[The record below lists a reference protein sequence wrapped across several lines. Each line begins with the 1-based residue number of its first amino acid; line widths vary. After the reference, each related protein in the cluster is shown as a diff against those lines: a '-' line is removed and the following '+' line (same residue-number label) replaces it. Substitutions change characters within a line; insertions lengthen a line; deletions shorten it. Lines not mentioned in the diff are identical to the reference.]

1 MMVAVREHKGQ
12 RYTCTAAVPF
22 TRKDGTLSA
31 VLTWQS
37 DCAEC
42 GAAFSFK
49 MGATKFEPNRRC
61 RKHSQPGNRVGGGDG
76 KCS

>member
-1 MMVAVREHKGQ
+1 MMGAVRNHKGQ
-12 RYTCTAAVPF
+12 DYTCTASVPF
-22 TRKDGTLSA
+22 TRKDGTVSA

-49 MGATKFEPNRRC
+49 SGATKFEPNRRC
-61 RKHSQPGNRVGGGDG
+61 AQHKRPGQRVKAGG
-76 KCS
+76 

>member
-1 MMVAVREHKGQ
+1 MMGAVRDHKGQ
-12 RYTCTAAVPF
+12 RYICTATVPF
-22 TRKDGTLSA
+22 TRKDGTVSA

-49 MGATKFEPNRRC
+49 SGATKFDPNRRC
-61 RKHSQPGNRVGGGDG
+61 TKHKRPGQRVKAGG
-76 KCS
+76 

>member
-1 MMVAVREHKGQ
+1 MIGAERLHKEQ
-12 RYTCTAAVPF
+12 RYTCVASVPF
-22 TRKDGTLSA
+22 TRRDGTVSA

-49 MGATKFEPNRRC
+49 TGASKFDPNRRC
-61 RKHSQPGNRVGGGDG
+61 AKHKRPGQRVKAGG
-76 KCS
+76 